1 MNDLTLMHR
10 AGTIG
15 ISRGFDKMK
24 FILEAKVETILDAE
38 DCEEAMDIFIKD
50 LFEQGLIVNELNA
63 EYASTIH

>member
-1 MNDLTLMHR
+1 
-10 AGTIG
+10 
-15 ISRGFDKMK
+15 MK